1 MEKCDIREA
10 TDAIKA
16 ARETIAKF
24 TTATTSSDASL
35 KQLHSNDKELIKLL
49 IMCKE
54 RRKNQLRKEKQ
65 RAQAMFGSAALSS
78 TTSTLRSNEEFSSP
92 AEEKKTDPPTSGAT
106 ANPLPMPKRS
116 SLKQST
122 HSSAG
127 VVHSPQTEM
136 ATGENGDKGQK
147 LPVTK
152 KVSFAD
158 ETKTDIDDDRE
169 LSWHQDPAFLGGLGV
184 VIGVVGTL
192 LVLSQFVG
200 KPRH

>member
-1 MEKCDIREA
+1 
-10 TDAIKA
+10 
-16 ARETIAKF
+16 
-24 TTATTSSDASL
+24 
-35 KQLHSNDKELIKLL
+35 
-49 IMCKE
+49 
-54 RRKNQLRKEKQ
+54 
-65 RAQAMFGSAALSS
+65 
-78 TTSTLRSNEEFSSP
+78 
-92 AEEKKTDPPTSGAT
+92 
-106 ANPLPMPKRS
+106 
-116 SLKQST
+116 
-122 HSSAG
+122 
-127 VVHSPQTEM
+127 M